1 MYRDDMIDGDDS
13 PGSTLIEKAQGVR
26 PQRLR
31 SKLGGK
37 AIGNRRIDRASTQ
50 RIMLRMWNGVSLLG
64 EFEP

>member
-1 MYRDDMIDGDDS
+1 MYRDDMIGGDDS

-26 PQRLR
+26 PQQLR

-50 RIMLRMWNGVSLLG
+50 TIMIRL
-64 EFEP
+64 